1 VINRTCPLE
10 ENDETR
16 FSALL
21 ISSFSRGLGQMF
33 VDVNEYKYATSAS
46 TVLSI
51 VISETSYC
59 VLNVKRPITDKD
71 EPILRICFSQSYVS
85 RSLVWVFLSSNLLL
99 FQSSNR
105 PSFTVVRELRLRNYL
120 RIMSAYRKY

>member
-1 VINRTCPLE
+1 
-10 ENDETR
+10 
-16 FSALL
+16 
-21 ISSFSRGLGQMF
+21 MF

>member
-105 PSFTVVRELRLRNYL
+105 PSFTVVRELRLRNHL